1 MTFQA
6 SAGWYQQGNSWKY
19 VASNW
24 HALLSEYEASNPK
37 PISPSKP
44 GPAPGHKGLFI
55 FDSRNPGYDEWK
67 TAKAAHN
74 VAYRTWSGGRTAWV
88 NAQVQKDMIATKP
101 AAADM
106 NEDDKIRS
114 GEYGDDYSVHRPGP
128 VTCSDL
134 SLGGPPANPC
144 NGRPQGTVVSS
155 AAKPAPKA
163 ADSTSNKPATE
174 ATPTST
180 TNSQTDLNTQY
191 IIIAKGLS
199 EKYQNAIENLD
210 CTGLSNSMC
219 IKLKERIVIDMQ
231 LALKSFQDFFVA
243 LGADINSPLASSS
256 NTASTTNNENDNN
269 ESTEET
275 SDNNE
280 NNSNSDDQD
289 KSRDTASDNSSA
301 SGICVAGNQ
310 LQCPSTSANAKFT
323 KTCNSSGSAYG
334 RCVFSSC
341 KDGFTAGLSFGG
353 PPQCERSN

>member
-6 SAGWYQQGNSWKY
+6 SAGWYQQGNSGKY

-44 GPAPGHKGLFI
+44 GPPPGHKGLFI
-55 FDSRNPGYDEWK
+55 FDSRSPGYDEWK
-67 TAKAAHN
+67 TAKAVHT
-74 VAYRTWSGGRTAWV
+74 VAYRAWSGGRTAWV

-144 NGRPQGTVVSS
+144 NGRPQESVVSGNP
-155 AAKPAPKA
+155 APAPKTT
-163 ADSTSNKPATE
+163 TS
-174 ATPTST
+174 
-180 TNSQTDLNTQY
+180 TNSQEEAVSPSTNSQSKLNTQY
-191 IIIAKGLS
+191 VTIYKNLTA
-199 EKYQNAIENLD
+199 KYQSAIENLD
-210 CTGLSNSMC
+210 CTGLSSAMC
-219 IKLKERIVIDMQ
+219 IKLKARVIIDMQ

-243 LGADINSPLASSS
+243 LGGDINGPLASSS
-256 NTASTTNNENDNN
+256 NTASATNNENDNN
-269 ESTEET
+269 ESSKEV
-275 SDNNE
+275 SNNNE
-280 NNSNSDDQD
+280 NNSNSDDQ
-289 KSRDTASDNSSA
+289 SRDTASDNSSA

-323 KTCNSSGSAYG
+323 KTCNSRGSAYG

-341 KDGFTAGLSFGG
+341 KEGFTAGLSLGG